1 MQLDK
6 DGIITLLIGLVLLIG
21 AWAVEFYLFNT
32 GSAWNAVVAVLK
44 DLIIGGIAGVGLL
57 LIIVG
62 ILFMTAW

>member
-21 AWAVEFYLFNT
+21 AWAVEFYLFNA